1 MAIQN
6 TDTSNT
12 TLFPVKLGTTSGT
25 FGVRINPQSGATAP
39 SIVDKNG
46 NTLAEWT
53 NSGGG
58 KWQPI
63 DSNITVGVDN
73 TPIGAFLNQNSETFT
88 KNTTAIINKLPD
100 DQKSGFASANSFN
113 PYTTWSASQSKEPPS
128 PSSGGVNSGDETTT
142 TNNGTF
148 QNKAGVSDINSFTVS
163 SKDNLRKDYGNL
175 SYPLDRGNQEHDFVK
190 FTIVRYGNRKVNDSG
205 LDFQDRSFSKDI
217 KGTVTLPL
225 QSRITDSNSVKW
237 NENSLNSFELASTGI
252 MMAGIQ
258 DGGQEAF
265 QKAFTVAQG
274 LTADK
279 ATSEAVKTIIAS
291 YFAEQGTGTTQ
302 LQSRLFGSILNPNL
316 ELLFEAP
323 ALRSFNYD
331 FKLSARDQNEA
342 KVIKQI
348 IRFFKQG
355 MAVQRS
361 TKNLFLKTPNVFEIE
376 YIFKNNQ
383 PHPGLNLI
391 KKCALQAFNVD
402 YTPEGSYMAFNADGT
417 MTSYVLQM
425 QFMELEPVYED
436 DYPSS
441 PEAIGY

>member
-12 TLFPVKLGTTSGT
+12 TLFPVKLGTTTGT

-39 SIVDKNG
+39 SIVDRNG
-46 NTLAEWT
+46 NVLAEWS
-53 NSGGG
+53 NSNGGR
-58 KWQPI
+58 WEPL
-63 DSNITVGVDN
+63 DANLTVGVDN

-88 KNTTAIINKLPD
+88 RNTTAIINKLPD
-100 DQKSGFASANSFN
+100 NQKSGFASADSFN
-113 PYTTWSASQSKEPPS
+113 PYTSWSAKQSKEPPS
-128 PSSGGVNSGDETTT
+128 PESGGVNPGDQTTETTDKKV
-142 TNNGTF
+142 F
-148 QNKAGVSDINSFTVS
+148 QNVSPNDINSFTVA
-163 SKDNLRKDYGNL
+163 SKDSLRKDYGNL
-175 SYPLDRGNQEHDFVK
+175 SYPLDRGNQEHDFVQ
-190 FTIVRYGNRKVNDSG
+190 FTIVRYGNRKINDSG
-205 LDFQDRSFSKDI
+205 LDFQERSFSKDI

-237 NENSLNSFELASTGI
+237 NENSLNSFELAATGI

-258 DGGQEAF
+258 DGGTEAF
-265 QKAFTVAQG
+265 QKAFNAAQG

-331 FKLSARDQNEA
+331 FKLSARDANEA
-342 KVIKQI
+342 KAIKQI

-361 TKNLFLKTPNVFEIE
+361 VKNLFLKTPNVFEIE
-376 YIFKNNQ
+376 YIFKNNKA
-383 PHPGLNLI
+383 HPGLNQI
-391 KKCALQAFNVD
+391 KKCALQSFNVD
-402 YTPEGSYMAFNADGT
+402 YTPEGSYMAFDEGGT
-417 MTSYVLQM
+417 MTSYGLQM

-436 DYPSS
+436 DYPS
-441 PEAIGY
+441 EADAIGY